1 MIHSKR
7 EITRRDMLSHCAGA
21 AAFAATLGNFKP
33 LFAGRKSRWFKIG
46 ACEFC
51 LCKPKAASFEI
62 AKEIG
67 LDGLQVDMGR
77 PNPDEHL
84 GNHAVQK
91 AYLEAAK
98 KTGLEIASL
107 SIGVMNSI
115 PLKSDPR
122 AAKWLAD
129 SIGVCKALGI
139 TVSMPAMFG
148 RGDLDMSN
156 TREIDH
162 LVKILKDVAP
172 RAEKEGIVIGLEN
185 YLSAKD
191 NMKIIDRVGSPAVK
205 VYYDVG
211 NSTDKGYDILK
222 EIRELG
228 RRGLICEFHAKDG
241 RFMLGQGRIDF
252 KEVRKAIDDIQYN
265 GWFQIE
271 AAHPNG
277 IVPDYRA
284 HYRYLRGIFPER
296 G

>member
-1 MIHSKR
+1 
-7 EITRRDMLSHCAGA
+7 MLSHSARA
-21 AAFAATLGNFKP
+21 AAFAATLGNIRP
-33 LFAGRKSRWFKIG
+33 LLAGSKSRWFKIG
-46 ACEFC
+46 SCEFC
-51 LCKPKAASFEI
+51 LGKPGPDNFEI
-62 AKEIG
+62 AKQIG
-67 LDGLQVDMGR
+67 LDGLQVDLGR

-84 GNHAVQK
+84 IKPEVQK
-91 AYLEAAK
+91 AYLAAAK

-107 SIGVMNSI
+107 SIGVMNQI

-129 SIGVCKALGI
+129 SVGVCKALGI

-148 RGDLDMSN
+148 RGDLDMNN

-162 LVKILKDVAP
+162 IVKVVKAVAP
-172 RAEKEGIVIGLEN
+172 SAEKAGVIIGLEN

-191 NMKIIDRVGSPAVK
+191 NMTIIDRIGSPAVK

-252 KEVRKAIDDIQYN
+252 RLVRKALDDIQYN

-271 AAHPNG
+271 AARPNG
-277 IVPDYRA
+277 VVPDYRA
-284 HYRYLRGIFPER
+284 HYQYLRTIFPER
-296 G
+296 A